1 MSTAL
6 KKEGFMSTKARDT
19 GFIAAGL
26 ILGTIIGLGLDI
38 YELNVFGD
46 IGLGIVFCPMIG
58 ILIST
63 VLTYFSRRRNDRQK
77 EKETSVL

>member
-1 MSTAL
+1 
-6 KKEGFMSTKARDT
+6 MSTKARDT
-19 GFIAAGL
+19 GFIAAGV

-58 ILIST
+58 MLIST
-63 VLTYFSRRRNDRQK
+63 VLTYFSRRRNNRQK